1 MPGACTT
8 IAAALRWAYSRL
20 SAAGCDTPILDA
32 EVILAHTLRCDR
44 AWLYT
49 HPEHR
54 LTEPQIQSFVT
65 LVTRR
70 CAHEPV
76 AYLVG
81 HKEFFG
87 LDFLITPAVLVP
99 RPETEL
105 LVEIALEH
113 ATDRSKALWVADV
126 GTGSGVLA
134 VALAVHLPRA
144 RIVATDIS
152 APALAVARHN
162 AQCHGVDRRI
172 MFLQTDLLLTVPI
185 PFDIVLANPPYL
197 RRNAL
202 PTLANVVAPD
212 KPGPGSPV
220 CRSKRERDSSGADS
234 GTTLSLA
241 WEPQIA
247 LDGGVEGLCVIRRL
261 LAMMPSRL
269 RPGGLFAM
277 ELGAAQAHVVLEL
290 AHTSFPH
297 ATITLRRDY
306 AGLERVLIVV
316 AAKN

>member
-1 MPGACTT
+1 MPDACAT
-8 IAAALRWAYSRL
+8 ITAALRWAYDRL

-32 EVILAHTLRCDR
+32 EVILAHTLQCDR
-44 AWLYT
+44 AWLRA

-54 LTEPQIQSFVT
+54 LTETQIQSFAT

-87 LDFLITPAVLVP
+87 LDFSITPAVLVP

-113 ATDRSKALWVADV
+113 VADKSKALWVADV
-126 GTGSGVLA
+126 GTGSGALA
-134 VALAVHLPRA
+134 IALAVHLPHA
-144 RIVATDIS
+144 RVVATDLS
-152 APALAVARHN
+152 ASALALARHN
-162 AQCHGVDRRI
+162 AQRYGVDWRV
-172 MFLQTDLLLTVPI
+172 MFLQTDLLLPVPI
-185 PFDIVLANPPYL
+185 PFDMVLANPPYL
-197 RRNAL
+197 RRDEL
-202 PTLANVVAPD
+202 PTLADVAAPD
-212 KPGPGSPV
+212 KPRDQPGSPG
-220 CRSKRERDSSGADS
+220 CRKKQERGSGA
-234 GTTLSLA
+234 TLPLA

-247 LDGGVEGLCVIRRL
+247 LDGGVDGLHVIRRL

-277 ELGAAQAHVVLEL
+277 ELGAAQAHAVLEL
-290 AHTSFPH
+290 AHASFPH
-297 ATITLRRDY
+297 AAITLRRDY

-316 AAKN
+316 VHKS